1 MKAIKCAKRDNKRL
15 VADRMDKLWKGR
27 DSKRF
32 WGLVN
37 KRIKPLSVNSSVL
50 CANNFVDSFKC
61 NFVNSGNNV
70 KAVGSFLLAREEAAG
85 STIEFTVDELEAS
98 VCKLSGSSALDC
110 DKLNSSHLKFAH
122 PSVYVALKMLFNK
135 MLESSCVP
143 INFGRSIITP
153 VVKNASLS
161 LCDVSNYRPVSI
173 ISVIA

>member
-1 MKAIKCAKRDNKRL
+1 
-15 VADRMDKLWKGR
+15 
-27 DSKRF
+27 
-32 WGLVN
+32 
-37 KRIKPLSVNSSVL
+37 
-50 CANNFVDSFKC
+50 
-61 NFVNSGNNV
+61 
-70 KAVGSFLLAREEAAG
+70 LLAREEAAG

-173 ISVIA
+173 ISVIAKTFELLISSQFGASFNAHVNQSITSV